1 MDHVL
6 RGFLVGLVG
15 FVLEKSPF
23 PPMLRKAKFQRQK
36 QELSDSLE
44 ESERKMQIS
53 STSPSIKN
61 MPLKKG
67 GLAANSNRNLKTVS
81 DGQLQESCL
90 FQLASRKKGEIK
102 RFLQRSLW

>member
-6 RGFLVGLVG
+6 IGFLVGLVG

-53 STSPSIKN
+53 STSPSMEN

-67 GLAANSNRNLKTVS
+67 LRANTNRSL
-81 DGQLQESCL
+81 
-90 FQLASRKKGEIK
+90 K
-102 RFLQRSLW
+102 RFQMDSCKRVVCSDLHPERRVK